1 MIRRREPKQITA
13 PAGSRPPYAF
23 TALCAAGLEGLVA
36 QELRDFG
43 ATITRTASTAILFQ
57 GTLATAY
64 RACLWSRF
72 ANRILLPIT
81 TFQIQDTDDLH
92 EGSRTV
98 PWQEHCAVDSSF
110 AVHCTTLDAVVEHSH
125 FAALRVKDG
134 IVDHF
139 RERCGRRPS
148 VSQTQPDLP
157 VHVFINNTA
166 ATLSID
172 LSGESLHIR
181 GYRVAGGEAP
191 LKETLAAALVHLAGW
206 SGDSTAGSVL
216 LDPLCGSGT
225 LLLEAALISGAIAPG
240 LGRGYFGFLKW
251 RGHDPAL
258 WEQLLKEAKDIRQQ
272 ALHGTWPVIIGYDA
286 DGSAVQAAAMNIK
299 KAGLQKI
306 VHVEQ
311 RELAA
316 FDNPATGRNKHAAE
330 RKLVIVNPPYGE
342 RLETPG
348 SIKYLY
354 RCLGRK
360 LKQHCAG
367 WQAGI
372 FTSSVELADALGM
385 QPLQKHR
392 LFNGSIPCHLYLYD
406 MPQIQPEHSHPAL
419 RPEAVSVTEAAAQ
432 GFANR
437 FQKNMRRVLPRAQR
451 EGISCV
457 RIYDADMPE
466 YNLAVDLYEQWVHVQ
481 EYAPPKTVDPAKAQQ
496 RMLQS
501 LRVIQQVLGIGR
513 SQLFIKIRQRQK
525 GKQQYQKRNTGG
537 RLFEVREGPCR
548 LLVNLTDY
556 IDTGLFLDHR
566 ITRSMIGKAAAGKRF
581 LNLFGYTGSA
591 TVHAALGGARS
602 SITVDRSPVY
612 CAWTHNN
619 LMLNGFSREH
629 HRVIRADCMQ
639 WLAQCHERFDL
650 VFADP
655 PTFSNRKSTDSVFD
669 VQRDH
674 VALIQ
679 LIMRHL
685 APDGLL
691 IFSTNFRRFQLDG
704 KGLAGL
710 RITDISRAT
719 IPFDFQRNQRVHQC
733 WEIRHS

>member
-1 MIRRREPKQITA
+1 MIRSREPQQMTA
-13 PAGSRPPYAF
+13 PAGSSPPYAF

-36 QELRDFG
+36 QELSDFG
-43 ATITRTASTAILFQ
+43 ATITRTDSTAILFQ

-72 ANRILLPIT
+72 ANRVLLPIK
-81 TFQIQDTDDLH
+81 TFPIRHTDDLY

-98 PWQEHCAVDSSF
+98 PWHEHCTADNTFS
-110 AVHCTTLDAVVEHSH
+110 VHCTTLDAVVEHSR

-139 RERCGRRPS
+139 REHCGRRPS
-148 VSQTQPDLP
+148 VSQTQPDLSI
-157 VHVFINNTA
+157 HVFINGTTA
-166 ATLSID
+166 IISLD

-191 LKETLAAALVHLAGW
+191 LKETLAAALVHLGGW
-206 SGDSTAGSVL
+206 PGDRSEGGIL
-216 LDPLCGSGT
+216 LDPMCGSGT
-225 LLLEAALISGAIAPG
+225 LLLEAALISGDIAPG
-240 LGRGYFGFLKW
+240 LGRGYFGFLQW
-251 RGHDPAL
+251 CNHDAAL
-258 WEQLLKEAKDIRQQ
+258 WTQLIKEAKDKRQQ
-272 ALHGTWPVIIGYDA
+272 ALHGPWPAIIGYDA
-286 DGSAVQAAAMNIK
+286 DGSAVQAAAINIK
-299 KAGLQKI
+299 KAGLQKVI
-306 VHVEQ
+306 RVEQ

-316 FDNPATGRNKHAAE
+316 FENPSVCSSEHAAGK
-330 RKLVIVNPPYGE
+330 KLIMVNPPYGE

-360 LKQHCAG
+360 VKQYCAG
-367 WQAGI
+367 WQAGV
-372 FTSSVELADALGM
+372 FTSNVELADALGM
-385 QPLQKHR
+385 LPLQKHR

-406 MPQIQPEHSHPAL
+406 IPQIKPERRGPAVVG
-419 RPEAVSVTEAAAQ
+419 REVHAPDAGQ
-432 GFANR
+432 DFANR
-437 FQKNMRRVLPRAQR
+437 LQKNMHRIISRAQR

-466 YNLAVDLYEQWVHVQ
+466 YNMAVDIYEQWVHVQ
-481 EYAPPKTVDPAKAQQ
+481 EYAPPKTVDTAKAEQ
-496 RMLQS
+496 RMRES

-525 GKQQYQKRNTGG
+525 GRQQYQKRNTGG

-566 ITRSMIGKAAAGKRF
+566 ITRSMIGAAAAGKRF

-602 SITVDRSPVY
+602 SITVDRSPAY
-612 CAWTHNN
+612 CAWAHNN
-619 LMLNGFSREH
+619 LMLNGFSSER

-639 WLAQCHERFDL
+639 WLAECHDRFDL

-655 PTFSNRKSTDSVFD
+655 PTFSNRKSTDYVFD

-679 LIMRHL
+679 LIMRRL

-704 KGLAGL
+704 QGLAGL
-710 RITDISRAT
+710 RIADISRAT

-733 WEIRHS
+733 WEIRHQ